1 MRKTIETAFLYA
13 LLAVLAACAGRDF
26 VRPSPEAFKLGQ
38 TTYAQVVQQL
48 GEPQT
53 TGEGLVNGKPVKAIA
68 YLYVRAGRG
77 VLDDHVSPGRA
88 LTCYFHNDT
97 LVGQKYLSS
106 FPADSTNF
114 DETKISAIVKGRTTR
129 AEVIR
134 LLGTPS
140 ASYIPPMV
148 PETAVEAIGY
158 TYTVTRDRLFR
169 GPASSTKLLRL
180 TFDDKGQ
187 VVEIDYTSSGNR

>member
-1 MRKTIETAFLYA
+1 MHRHTYNHRPIELRFKGETFTMWSATL
-13 LLAVLAACAGRDF
+13 F
-26 VRPSPEAFKLGQ
+26 V
-38 TTYAQVVQQL
+38 
-48 GEPQT
+48 
-53 TGEGLVNGKPVKAIA
+53 N
-68 YLYVRAGRG
+68 
-77 VLDDHVSPGRA
+77 
-88 LTCYFHNDT
+88 
-97 LVGQKYLSS
+97 
-106 FPADSTNF
+106 TNF